1 MRRIDRRRHTGS
13 AFFPGGLPFHKLRKK
28 KNLLRQSIGVPDTPE
43 KPIHSPPCKFAVMKI
58 NRRRNRSERSQEMGI
73 IARDQLQLPFFA
85 LDPQHIENNT
95 GCKGDLVVECKDTG
109 VTVHLFQ
116 ILQQLIA
123 ERLQRFTL
131 IVAEL
136 PDFDVMHAC
145 LRNPSRRICSLG
157 LYVHFFS
164 QMRSSSR
171 NP

>member
-1 MRRIDRRRHTGS
+1 
-13 AFFPGGLPFHKLRKK
+13 
-28 KNLLRQSIGVPDTPE
+28 
-43 KPIHSPPCKFAVMKI
+43 MKI